1 MVQLFKSLVR
11 PTLEYGNTVWAPCL
25 IKNITFIENVQR
37 LFIKHITGM
46 NNLEY
51 EQRLYGTKITKLGI
65 QESKRRY
72 DWKF

>member
-11 PTLEYGNTVWAPCL
+11 PTLEYGNAVLAPCL
-25 IKNITFIENVQR
+25 IKNITCIENVQK
-37 LFIKHITGM
+37 LFTKHITGM

-72 DWKF
+72 DWNF